1 MSCKYSSAALL
12 LLGSCLSLC
21 LFHIPVTASGQRIID
36 YGNII
41 FSRRSGFDN
50 QLQSRSRVAAPV
62 QNRIGTVPAAASPAN
77 IQRQQYPGQS
87 SAPVEAPDASLTPG
101 VTVLGIDGSGD
112 RSAAGRSRASSGPTR
127 PPAQFNYRERF
138 SSTLFQPIS
147 RNNANRNVVYSPSS
161 VHAMLAMLY
170 GVSSGETATEI
181 RSAGHFEQNKL
192 TTAIDFQRVGKLE
205 RELTNAQ
212 LIVANKLFYNHELA
226 VVNPDYARYAHQ
238 FFNSEIEGV
247 DMKRSAN
254 TSARI
259 NAWAADATRNIIRDL
274 VSPNDIDD
282 ETQALLVN
290 AIYFKARWANEF
302 SAMDTTPDKFRVN
315 SNKAITVA
323 MMYNDDVFAYA
334 ELPELDAVALELPYA
349 GTEVSML
356 FVLPNQ
362 VDGLPQL
369 ERELERRDLNQI
381 AARLRRE
388 MVAVRLPKFRIEF
401 EQDMTLPL
409 QELGVRRMFTDN
421 SQVNT
426 ILMRSVKVSKILQKA
441 FIDVNEAGS
450 EAAAATF
457 AKFVPLLLPM
467 KSREFIADHPFLF
480 AIRTP
485 ESVLFIGHVVQPPQ
499 ISARQ

>member
-1 MSCKYSSAALL
+1 MPNKYSSAALL

-21 LFHIPVTASGQRIID
+21 LFLTPATGNGQRIID
-36 YGNII
+36 YGNIV
-41 FSRRSGFDN
+41 FSRRSSFDN
-50 QLQSRSRVAAPV
+50 QIQSRSRVAAPA
-62 QNRIGTVPAAASPAN
+62 QNRISTVSAAASPPN
-77 IQRQQYPGQS
+77 IQQQQYPAQPL
-87 SAPVEAPDASLTPG
+87 APVEAPDASRTPS
-101 VTVLGIDGSGD
+101 VTVLGIDGSAD
-112 RSAAGRSRASSGPTR
+112 QSAAGQSRGPSGPIR

-170 GVSSGETATEI
+170 GVSAGETATEL
-181 RSAGHFEQNKL
+181 RSAGQFDQNQL
-192 TTAIDFQRVGKLE
+192 TTAMDFQRVRKLE
-205 RELTNAQ
+205 RELQNAQ

-226 VVNPDYARYAHQ
+226 MVNPDYAHYAHLY
-238 FFNSEIEGV
+238 FNSEIEGV
-247 DMKRSAN
+247 NMKRSAN
-254 TSARI
+254 TASRI

-315 SNKAITVA
+315 SNKAVTVA
-323 MMYNDDVFAYA
+323 MMYNDDVYAYA
-334 ELPELDAVALELPYA
+334 ELPDLDAVALELPYA

-369 ERELERRDLNQI
+369 ERQLERTDLNQI

-409 QELGVRRMFTDN
+409 QELGVRRMFTAN

-426 ILMRSVKVSKILQKA
+426 ILMRPVKVSKILQKA

-499 ISARQ
+499 INARQ